1 MVRTGS
7 EVTMICRDGGQRTEP
22 RGGQRGKKKHSQ
34 VEANECTQAGRGEL
48 LGGWWENGGS
58 GGRLPNS
65 SLKDWWVMVTFTDR
79 AARERS
85 QVGWEDTGF
94 KSRVMPSQDSF
105 HSPRVVITG

>member
-7 EVTMICRDGGQRTEP
+7 EVTMVGRDGGQRTEP
-22 RGGQRGKKKHSQ
+22 RRGQRGKKRSQ

-94 KSRVMPSQDSF
+94 KSRGDAISSF
-105 HSPRVVITG
+105 HSPRIVITG